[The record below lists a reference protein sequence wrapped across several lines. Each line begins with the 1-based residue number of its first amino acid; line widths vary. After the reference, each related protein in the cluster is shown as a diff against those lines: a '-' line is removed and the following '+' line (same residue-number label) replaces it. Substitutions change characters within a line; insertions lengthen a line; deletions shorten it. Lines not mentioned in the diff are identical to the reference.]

1 MVWLRRL
8 SRAFIFTAGPIHES
22 PMPSAPMADK
32 QPEAVPGFGLIVYS
46 SLSGFGV
53 TRSSMRFRAFS
64 MLL

>member
-8 SRAFIFTAGPIHES
+8 SRAFIFTAGPIPESVMTPS
-22 PMPSAPMADK
+22 PMAAK

-46 SLSGFGV
+46 SLSDLGV